1 MRKEETNP
9 FRGEELRKRWSRLHQ
24 TDREPWP
31 DARLVGNLAK
41 GNEELASVIETHG
54 SAAMVA
60 GALQDAWRQFHC
72 GAYARAI
79 AMGEKLGALGAPVA
93 NKAAAIDSLY
103 SRRSAAQLLQELESA
118 IARGEQAVA
127 QLPEHANAHYTLA
140 LVLGRYSQRISIL
153 KALAVGL
160 AGRIR
165 EHLERTLSLEPR
177 HAEAHLAFGL
187 YHAEIVGK
195 LGSLPASL
203 TYGATTSAA
212 IGHFRQAL
220 GLAPSSPIIRM
231 EYAHGLLLLD
241 ATRHL
246 REAQELYAQA
256 AACKPADEME
266 RLDVARAK
274 RGCHAQAG

>member
-1 MRKEETNP
+1 MRKEETSQ
-9 FRGEELRKRWSRLHQ
+9 FRGAQLRERWSRLHQ
-24 TDREPWP
+24 TDHEPWP
-31 DARLVGNLAK
+31 DARFIGKLAK
-41 GNEELASVIETHG
+41 EHAGLASSIEAHG
-54 SAAMVA
+54 GAAQMA
-60 GALQDAWRQFHC
+60 EALQDAWRLFHC

-79 AMGEKLGALGAPVA
+79 AAGEKLGVLGATVA

-103 SRRSAAQLLQELESA
+103 SRRSPAQLLKELEAA

-127 QLPEHANAHYTLA
+127 GLPDHANAHYTLA

-153 KALAVGL
+153 KALAAGL
-160 AGRIR
+160 AGRVR

-195 LGSLPASL
+195 LGSLAAGL

-220 GLAPSSPIIRM
+220 TLAPSSPIIRM

-241 ATRHL
+241 AGHHA
-246 REAQELYAQA
+246 REAEELYAQA
-256 AACKPADEME
+256 AACEPADEME

-274 RGCHAQAG
+274 RGLEAQAG